1 MELMTSFLDSI
12 GAFFTESIGWVG
24 ELLTTITSNA
34 PLTVVVFGMG
44 IVGFTVGLLRRLVNV
59 N

>member
-1 MELMTSFLDSI
+1 MEAMTAFLTSI
-12 GAFFTESIGWVG
+12 GGFFTQSIEWVG
-24 ELLTTITSNA
+24 ELLTTITGNPA
-34 PLTVVVFGMG
+34 LTVVVFGMG

>member
-1 MELMTSFLDSI
+1 MNVLEL
-12 GAFFTESIGWVG
+12 FFGQVSGYVLKIVK
-24 ELLTTITSNA
+24 LITGNPA
-34 PLTVVVFGMG
+34 LIILVFGMG

>member
-1 MELMTSFLDSI
+1 METMATFLDSI
-12 GAFFTESIGWVG
+12 GAFFSESIGWVG
-24 ELLTTITSNA
+24 ELLTTITGNA

-44 IVGFTVGLLRRLVNV
+44 IVGFAVGLLRRLVNV

>member
-1 MELMTSFLDSI
+1 MQLMTAFLESI
-12 GAFFTESIGWVG
+12 GAFFTQSIDWVG

-44 IVGFTVGLLRRLVNV
+44 IVGFAVGLLRRLVNV